1 MRSVLIKIGSNGF
14 DHRTGQKRL
23 QTKASSRARHKPY
36 CDAEMPKIAGM
47 KLDPAANHRASCGQA
62 RVGRRQHS
70 GETDQ
75 DQQDVPKHHAEKEA
89 DHPGRGQL
97 MIK

>member
-1 MRSVLIKIGSNGF
+1 MDLII
-14 DHRTGQKRL
+14 DLAKRL
-23 QTKASSRARHKPY
+23 QTKASSRARQPH
-36 CDAEMPKIAGM
+36 CDAEMPKITGM
-47 KLDPAANHRASCGQA
+47 KEDPAANHRASCGQA
-62 RVGRRQHS
+62 RAASREHS

-75 DQQDVPKHHAEKEA
+75 DQQDVPKHHRDWAKKDA